1 MIVKTSV
8 ELKFNIKITDLSDL
22 ENPFVIY
29 ENKKIDDDGYIIFD
43 NLDFNPFANNLE
55 NHSNAINPL
64 RILPWLANPGS
75 SLEKRT
81 LKIEVT
87 YLSEL
92 VLLRFIHLDRF
103 YPVKYPKIML
113 EIANNIGQNQ
123 YLLMKQNQARN
134 RQQNDVTPPMTLGP
148 NSSIDS
154 DDAVLMMRRVEFK
167 QNTAAADHNNLLL
180 QNEKVK
186 MSLELPGTQTFSSTG
201 GQKKHNTGTLDNVKI
216 EDDGSLESPS
226 TINNTRHE

>member
-1 MIVKTSV
+1 VNNSQPHGNFGPFSNHSSSKKIPNRPRVSQSGALTSTRSEAVKRLKSQSMADQKVEMVVKHRV

-43 NLDFNPFANNLE
+43 NLDFNPFANILE
-55 NHSNAINPL
+55 NHTSAVNPL

-103 YPVKYPKIML
+103 YPVKYPQIML
-113 EIANNIGQNQ
+113 EIANNIGQN
-123 YLLMKQNQARN
+123 
-134 RQQNDVTPPMTLGP
+134 
-148 NSSIDS
+148 
-154 DDAVLMMRRVEFK
+154 
-167 QNTAAADHNNLLL
+167 
-180 QNEKVK
+180 
-186 MSLELPGTQTFSSTG
+186 
-201 GQKKHNTGTLDNVKI
+201 
-216 EDDGSLESPS
+216 
-226 TINNTRHE
+226 

>member
-1 MIVKTSV
+1 MVVKHTV

-43 NLDFNPFANNLE
+43 NLEFNPFANDN
-55 NHSNAINPL
+55 SNNAVNPL
-64 RILPWLANPGS
+64 RILPWLANAGC

-103 YPVKYPKIML
+103 YPVKYPQIML
-113 EIANNIGQNQ
+113 EIANNIG
-123 YLLMKQNQARN
+123 
-134 RQQNDVTPPMTLGP
+134 
-148 NSSIDS
+148 
-154 DDAVLMMRRVEFK
+154 
-167 QNTAAADHNNLLL
+167 
-180 QNEKVK
+180 
-186 MSLELPGTQTFSSTG
+186 
-201 GQKKHNTGTLDNVKI
+201 
-216 EDDGSLESPS
+216 
-226 TINNTRHE
+226 

>member
-1 MIVKTSV
+1 MVVKQSV

-43 NLDFNPFANNLE
+43 NLDFNPFANNVE
-55 NHSNAINPL
+55 NHNSAVNPL

-103 YPVKYPKIML
+103 YPLKYPQIML
-113 EIANNIGQNQ
+113 EIANNIGQN
-123 YLLMKQNQARN
+123 
-134 RQQNDVTPPMTLGP
+134 
-148 NSSIDS
+148 
-154 DDAVLMMRRVEFK
+154 
-167 QNTAAADHNNLLL
+167 
-180 QNEKVK
+180 
-186 MSLELPGTQTFSSTG
+186 
-201 GQKKHNTGTLDNVKI
+201 
-216 EDDGSLESPS
+216 
-226 TINNTRHE
+226 